1 MRRDNVASRDLPG
14 LPDLDIAPMVL
25 EDVVPTIAAG
35 GGGGL
40 T

>member
-14 LPDLDIAPMVL
+14 LRELGVSPAAL
-25 EDVVPTIAAG
+25 EDVVPAVAAG
-35 GGGGL
+35 GRGGS